1 MLIRLI
7 AVVSNDGFIARYS
20 GDIPKNWSSK
30 EEQNYFLNDMQ
41 ECHWS
46 VMGRK
51 THDLSYKANKNR
63 IIFSKSI
70 NNYKYINKSHILF
83 NPENVSFNQI
93 IKLIKPVKT
102 ICILGG
108 TNIYDYFYENDLIN
122 EIIITIEPKKFNKG
136 LRLFSKIEWR
146 QFPSIFV
153 NFGFKIKKDIIIND
167 KGTRY
172 FHLLKN

>member
-1 MLIRLI
+1 MIGSAAI
-7 AVVSNDGFIARYS
+7 
-20 GDIPKNWSSK
+20 
-30 EEQNYFLNDMQ
+30 
-41 ECHWS
+41 
-46 VMGRK
+46 
-51 THDLSYKANKNR
+51 
-63 IIFSKSI
+63 
-70 NNYKYINKSHILF
+70 
-83 NPENVSFNQI
+83 
-93 IKLIKPVKT
+93 
-102 ICILGG
+102 ILGG

>member
-63 IIFSKSI
+63 I
-70 NNYKYINKSHILF
+70 
-83 NPENVSFNQI
+83 
-93 IKLIKPVKT
+93 
-102 ICILGG
+102 
-108 TNIYDYFYENDLIN
+108 
-122 EIIITIEPKKFNKG
+122 
-136 LRLFSKIEWR
+136 
-146 QFPSIFV
+146 
-153 NFGFKIKKDIIIND
+153 
-167 KGTRY
+167 
-172 FHLLKN
+172 